1 MRRKESKRK
10 IASMD
15 KMMISMLV
23 MKTAALFVVVVEP
36 TFEMAAVDD
45 APLIVRRIE
54 EEETS

>member
-10 IASMD
+10 VASMD

-54 EEETS
+54 EETS

>member
-10 IASMD
+10 VASMD

-23 MKTAALFVVVVEP
+23 MKTAALFVVVEP

-54 EEETS
+54 EETS